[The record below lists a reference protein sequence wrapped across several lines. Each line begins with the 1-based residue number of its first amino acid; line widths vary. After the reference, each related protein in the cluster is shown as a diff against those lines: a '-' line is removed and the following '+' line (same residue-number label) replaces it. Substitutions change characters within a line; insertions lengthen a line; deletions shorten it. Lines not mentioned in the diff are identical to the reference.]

1 METLVLTET
10 EIKDFFPILVIIA
23 RAESIFSFSLS
34 FFSLSVNAAHTHTLS
49 VFAHGW
55 YLLPMGAVNLPTIY
69 CLSGRLV
76 LVSDR
81 DMKTTIKS

>member
-49 VFAHGW
+49 VFAHG
-55 YLLPMGAVNLPTIY
+55 
-69 CLSGRLV
+69 
-76 LVSDR
+76 
-81 DMKTTIKS
+81 